1 MITLSRSTSFL
12 LYTLSSDF
20 AENSARFLFI
30 ISILSGFVA
39 KWRSEI
45 RAGGFTSAIW
55 YIGAV
60 LTGMIKNLLD
70 IIQFFTNPYL
80 YRKIMSANDYTKVY
94 MNLGEYDSISKC
106 RRLLAILIGQLGKN
120 FADGN
125 DTKIVTIICIL
136 LPE

>member
-1 MITLSRSTSFL
+1 
-12 LYTLSSDF
+12 
-20 AENSARFLFI
+20 
-30 ISILSGFVA
+30 
-39 KWRSEI
+39 
-45 RAGGFTSAIW
+45 
-55 YIGAV
+55 
-60 LTGMIKNLLD
+60 
-70 IIQFFTNPYL
+70 
-80 YRKIMSANDYTKVY
+80 MSANDYTKVY